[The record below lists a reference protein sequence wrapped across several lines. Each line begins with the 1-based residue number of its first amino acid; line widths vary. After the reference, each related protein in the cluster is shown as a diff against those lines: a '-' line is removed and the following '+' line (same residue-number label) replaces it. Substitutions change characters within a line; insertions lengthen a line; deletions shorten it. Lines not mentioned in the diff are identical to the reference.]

1 VRLHPEWLSNAV
13 TVPYVPTLG
22 PVHPAADT
30 TALFE
35 AVLHAPAGQLL
46 AYDKDAR
53 WTDRKDEH
61 VLPRHVQHD
70 TAWTTVATLNRRRG
84 GRVTV
89 YQYTPTPPDL
99 SAAAP
104 QARQLAADQ
113 HAGSARVVWFQHAPP
128 ATDVH
133 RDATCVRVLLAPTG
147 TVGEPP
153 DRHVL
158 ALDDCPPAVRSTFA
172 DFAGRAAAGMAH
184 LGRRWAQGSL
194 GDPILVAVR
203 DGRIVAAIGPMR
215 THPGPTGD
223 RQLLPQYFAVLP
235 AYRRGG
241 YGRALWRAAQRWGRG
256 AGAAYQLL
264 QTAPGGPADRLYRSE
279 GVDSLGYVCSVTVR
293 SVTA

>member
-1 VRLHPEWLSNAV
+1 VGVVPRRSRRWVWAGRVVFGMIVAGLVGYLAV
-13 TVPYVPTLG
+13 VGLDR
-22 PVHPAADT
+22 ADKV
-30 TALFE
+30 ASSIG
-35 AVLHAPAGQLL
+35 AVLALVALGAPYLL
-46 AYDKDAR
+46 
-53 WTDRKDEH
+53 
-61 VLPRHVQHD
+61 PPP
-70 TAWTTVATLNRRRG
+70 G
-84 GRVTV
+84 GASM
-89 YQYTPTPPDL
+89 PDPDL

-113 HAGSARVVWFQHAPP
+113 HAGSARVVWSQHAPP

-147 TVGEPP
+147 TVGEPS

-172 DFAGRAAAGMAH
+172 DFAGHAGPGMAH
-184 LGRRWAQGSL
+184 LARRWAQRTV
-194 GDPILVAVR
+194 GDPILVAVLG
-203 DGRIVAAIGPMR
+203 GRIVAAIGPMR
-215 THPGPTGD
+215 TDLGPTGD

-241 YGRALWRAAQRWGRG
+241 HGRALWRAAQRWGRG